1 MNIYTTKDLKNQL
14 RAGDV
19 AWPGLYP
26 LFFIASDGEAL
37 SFEAVRD
44 NLKSVIHSMRH
55 QINDGW
61 RIIGCDVNWE
71 DPSLFC
77 AHTNKRIES
86 AYAEAEASL

>member
-1 MNIYTTKDLKNQL
+1 MNTYTTKHLKNQL

-19 AWPGLYP
+19 AWPGGYP
-26 LFFIASDGEAL
+26 LFFITDDCQAL

-61 RIIGCDVNWE
+61 RIIGCEANWE
-71 DPSLFC
+71 DASLFC
-77 AHTNKRIES
+77 AHTSKRIES
-86 AYAEAEASL
+86 AYAEEEVAL